1 MPQTKTCDDD
11 TTAVLFSGGVD
22 STVLL
27 GWLLER
33 GQCVQPIYVRAG
45 LFWEHAEEPA
55 ARQVLR
61 ELRVRYGSRLAPL
74 KVLELPVHDV
84 YGEHW
89 STTGRDVPDDA
100 TEDEA
105 VYLPGR
111 NPLLLLKAC
120 LWCSSAGMRRLAIGT
135 LSGNPFRDATAAFF
149 DAFEQMFAEA
159 TGVRVAILRPF
170 AKRSKHEL
178 LAIGHLLPLDQT
190 FSCLAP
196 VAGDPCGECNKCA
209 ERSRVLQMV
218 DVEECGTIGP

>member
-1 MPQTKTCDDD
+1 MTIDDN

-33 GQCVQPIYVRAG
+33 GHCAHPIYVRAG

-61 ELRVRYGSRLAPL
+61 ELRVRYGSRLARL
-74 KVLELPVHDV
+74 KILELPVRDV

-105 VYLPGR
+105 VYLPAR

-120 LWCSSAGMRRLAIGT
+120 LWCASAGIRQLAIGT
-135 LSGNPFRDATAAFF
+135 LSGNPFRDATTAFF
-149 DAFEQMFAEA
+149 DAFEQMFVEA
-159 TGVRVAILRPF
+159 TGTQVAILRPF
-170 AKRSKHEL
+170 ASRSKREL

-196 VAGDPCGECNKCA
+196 VEGAHCGACNKCA
-209 ERSRVLQMV
+209 ERSRVLQIV
-218 DVEECGTIGP
+218 DVGERRTVGP